1 MSAGGASPRVS
12 VLSDDPC
19 GSRGP
24 RRGPLHGGVSPGS
37 GSPARRGPPHPRVGV
52 SPRSGSPACRPSVGG
67 GPRVLTASPSGLQ
80 VSFVSGPPP
89 PSRPATSEVD
99 NATTTPGRRGKRLLA
114 PSASRY
120 MVARQWALMSVSL
133 TTRQTSA
140 ALRPARLAHPLAGVH
155 ASAFYADHTVRR
167 RGTEAC
173 SRSWTEDGTM
183 WLDRNR
189 GNKA

>member
-1 MSAGGASPRVS
+1 MELRRASASSPTT
-12 VLSDDPC
+12 
-19 GSRGP
+19 
-24 RRGPLHGGVSPGS
+24 
-37 GSPARRGPPHPRVGV
+37 PAARAARVGV
-52 SPRSGSPACRPSVGG
+52 PCTAGSPPGRGLPYVVPPWEEDRASLPLPRLVFRCPSSQA
-67 GPRVLTASPSGLQ
+67 T
-80 VSFVSGPPP
+80 P

-173 SRSWTEDGTM
+173 SRSWTEGGTM

>member
-1 MSAGGASPRVS
+1 MRQRPLRRPPR
-12 VLSDDPC
+12 LARPA
-19 GSRGP
+19 
-24 RRGPLHGGVSPGS
+24 S
-37 GSPARRGPPHPRVGV
+37 GSPARRGLPQVGV
-52 SPRSGSPACRPSVGG
+52 SRTSGSPFPPASGSPPGRGLPHIVPPWEEDRASLPLPRLVFRCPSSQ
-67 GPRVLTASPSGLQ
+67 A
-80 VSFVSGPPP
+80 PP

-167 RGTEAC
+167 RGTETC

-189 GNKA
+189 GQQSIA

>member
-1 MSAGGASPRVS
+1 MREFTHERGWSFAACQRPLRRPPR
-12 VLSDDPC
+12 LARPA
-19 GSRGP
+19 
-24 RRGPLHGGVSPGS
+24 S
-37 GSPARRGPPHPRVGV
+37 GSPARRGLPQVGV
-52 SPRSGSPACRPSVGG
+52 SRTSSLRGRRTARPYRFPVWSSG
-67 GPRVLTASPSGLQ
+67 VLRLR
-80 VSFVSGPPP
+80 PPP

-173 SRSWTEDGTM
+173 SRSWTKGGTM

>member
-1 MSAGGASPRVS
+1 MNAGGASPRVS
-12 VLSDDPC
+12 VLSDDPR

-24 RRGPLHGGVSPGS
+24 RRGPLHSGVSPGS
-37 GSPARRGPPHPRVGV
+37 GSPARRGPPPPRRGLPPVGV
-52 SPRSGSPACRPSVGG
+52 SRTSSLRGRRTARPYRFPVWSSGVLRLRP
-67 GPRVLTASPSGLQ
+67 PS
-80 VSFVSGPPP
+80 

-173 SRSWTEDGTM
+173 SRSWTEGGTM